1 MFRFSWKTRCRFW
14 SIPIDLCC
22 EGMGLNY
29 GPHGPY
35 NTAVYKYPKRSWA
48 GWVGQFRWV
57 RPFLPTETGNG
68 QRPPVKRDL
77 RRFL

>member
-1 MFRFSWKTRCRFW
+1 
-14 SIPIDLCC
+14 
-22 EGMGLNY
+22 MGLNY

-77 RRFL
+77 RRFF